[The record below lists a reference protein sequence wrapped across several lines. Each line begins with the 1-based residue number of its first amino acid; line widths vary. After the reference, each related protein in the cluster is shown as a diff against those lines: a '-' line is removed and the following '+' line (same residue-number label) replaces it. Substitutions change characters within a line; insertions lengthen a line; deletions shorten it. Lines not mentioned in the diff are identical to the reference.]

1 MRQAGRSGV
10 RGVPCGGTRPPVRS
24 TRSARSSRGTAPPGR
39 RPRARHAS
47 RAATGAVL
55 LLLATGTAPAFAAA
69 AGGAD
74 SPERDAQLVYC
85 LDPVHRTDLLTA
97 AVRLGLLKADAKVS
111 PERWAKDHA
120 EDFGRACAALMAAE
134 SNSPASAAQQDKGG
148 GEDGWFVALLK
159 QLPLLLAGALLTLG
173 GQSYER
179 GQSERR
185 SLRQELGTTESAYR
199 AAVREYLADYRQD
212 ERADHAAVRA
222 ARDALALVLSRVPD
236 PPARRAAAERLADG
250 LPLAEPLPRTAG
262 RYLPDSPT
270 LTRTAD
276 REQESVDRWLRSLSG
291 LNRTSLYWSWRSL
304 HNRPVRP
311 GAAGTGDGE

>member
-1 MRQAGRSGV
+1 M
-10 RGVPCGGTRPPVRS
+10 RGVSRDGTRPPVRS
-24 TRSARSSRGTAPPGR
+24 TTGTRSTRAAAPPGR
-39 RPRARHAS
+39 RPRTRHAS

-55 LLLATGTAPAFAAA
+55 LLLATGSAPAFASA

-85 LDPVHRTDLLTA
+85 LDPVHRADLLTA
-97 AVRLGLLKADAKVS
+97 AVRLGLLKADVGVS
-111 PERWAKDHA
+111 PERWAKVHE
-120 EDFGRACAALMAAE
+120 EDFGRACTALMAAE
-134 SNSPASAAQQDKGG
+134 SDSPASASREGGGG

-185 SLRQELGTTESAYR
+185 ALRQELGAAESAYR

-212 ERADHAAVRA
+212 ERADHTAVRA
-222 ARDALALVLSRVPD
+222 TRDALALVLSRVPE

-262 RYLPDSPT
+262 RYLPDSQT
-270 LTRTAD
+270 RTRTAD
-276 REQESVDRWLRSLSG
+276 REQQSVNGWLRSLAE
-291 LNRTSLYWSWRSL
+291 LNRASLYWSWRTAR
-304 HNRPVRP
+304 NRPAP
-311 GAAGTGDGE
+311 AGTAGTGDAE

>member
-1 MRQAGRSGV
+1 M
-10 RGVPCGGTRPPVRS
+10 
-24 TRSARSSRGTAPPGR
+24 
-39 RPRARHAS
+39 
-47 RAATGAVL
+47 TGAAL
-55 LLLATGTAPAFAAA
+55 LLLAAGAAPAFAAA

-97 AVRLGLLKADAKVS
+97 AVRLGLLKADAEVS
-111 PERWAKDHA
+111 PERWAKDHDK
-120 EDFGRACAALMAAE
+120 DFGRACAALMAAG
-134 SNSPASAAQQDKGG
+134 SDSPATAAREDKGA
-148 GEDGWFVALLK
+148 GEDGWVVTLLK

-185 SLRQELGTTESAYR
+185 SLRQELGTAESAYR

-212 ERADHAAVRA
+212 ERADHTAVRA
-222 ARDALALVLSRVPD
+222 ARDALAVTLSRVPD

-262 RYLPDSPT
+262 LYLPDSQT
-270 LTRTAD
+270 RARTATG
-276 REQESVDRWLRSLSG
+276 EQESVDRCLRSLPA
-291 LNRTSLYWSWRSL
+291 LNRTSLYWSWRTVR
-304 HNRPVRP
+304 NRPALP
-311 GAAGTGDGE
+311 GTTGTGGAR